1 VERRAQS
8 DRTPNLVCSFL
19 GLLSNS
25 ALAASINFL
34 MINLVSPMLTGSAIS
49 AQTPDP
55 TPPGATAQS
64 QRPALTPF
72 PRYEDWSFLRN
83 PANRVEMYDRL
94 KFLPL
99 ASSGSNYVTLGAED
113 RTEFQYMFA
122 SDWGAGPQDHA
133 GYLLE
138 RFMPDA
144 DFRFGNHVR
153 IFVTLKFDDVGD
165 KESGPRPGIDKDVAD
180 GHEGFVEI
188 GGNLHAQHPG
198 ADVIL
203 GRQEVVLGAGRL
215 FDDNEGV
222 NVRNSFDG
230 IRIGYDRL
238 WGRID
243 LIAVKPVLDNQVPW
257 DDVPNHAVT
266 TWGVYASN
274 VRLAGDAM
282 SDIYYLGLDQKS
294 MTYQTQQAR
303 EIRHTGGVRFF
314 NRLAGAPPSHGFD
327 YNEEIILQW
336 GAFGDRS
343 IHAWALA
350 NDIGWTLSQ
359 NPWRVR
365 IALRAGAISGD
376 AGHPASLGTFN
387 ALFPRGAYFGPKF
400 ALIAPA
406 NLLHVQPT
414 LVFHPLRNLTGTAN
428 WIWFWRESNVDG
440 IYTFGDLQLRA
451 GNLSRARYIGNQPNI
466 ELRWAMNEH
475 FTPVLNLAKSI
486 TGTFLQQ
493 APPAKGIVFANAGL
507 TYRF

>member
-1 VERRAQS
+1 VNDLSWQS
-8 DRTPNLVCSFL
+8 
-19 GLLSNS
+19 
-25 ALAASINFL
+25 LAPARIGILIIIFAFL
-34 MINLVSPMLTGSAIS
+34 MLIASPTP

-55 TPPGATAQS
+55 TPLDAPAQPE
-64 QRPALTPF
+64 RPPLMPF

-83 PANRVEMYDRL
+83 PANRVEEYDRL

-99 ASSGSNYVTLGAED
+99 DKSGNNYITLGAED
-113 RTEFQYMFA
+113 RTEFQYMYA
-122 SDWGAGPQDHA
+122 NDWGAGPQDHT
-133 GYLLE
+133 GYLVE
-138 RFMPDA
+138 RFMPDV

-180 GHEGFVEI
+180 GHEGFLEI

-230 IRIGYDRL
+230 VRIGYDRA

-243 LIAVKPVLDNQVPW
+243 LFGVKPVLDNQVPW

-266 TWGVYASN
+266 TWGAYASN

-282 SDIYYLGLDQKS
+282 SDIYYIGLDQKS

-314 NRLAGAPPSHGFD
+314 NRLSGAPPRHGFD
-327 YNEEIILQW
+327 YNEEIMVQW

-343 IHAWALA
+343 IHAWAIA
-350 NDIGWTLSQ
+350 NDVGWTFNQ
-359 NPWRVR
+359 NPWRIRV
-365 IALRAGAISGD
+365 ALHAGAISGD
-376 AGHPASLGTFN
+376 GGNSTTLGTFN

-414 LVFHPLRNLTGTAN
+414 LVFHPFRNLTGTAN
-428 WIWFWRESNVDG
+428 WIWFWRESTSDG
-440 IYTFGDLQLRA
+440 IYTFGDTQLRP
-451 GNLSRARYIGNQPNI
+451 GNLSGARYVASQPNL
-466 ELRWAMNEH
+466 ELRWALNEH
-475 FTPVLNLAKSI
+475 LTPVLNVAGSFAR
-486 TGTFLQQ
+486 TFLQQ
-493 APPAKGIVFANAGL
+493 TPPAKSIAFVNVGL